1 MIGLF
6 CAVTATSA
14 VVSVYTRNEYLALY
28 GVVAVVAT
36 LVLSRVFGHQELHL
50 LGQRVRNLTRSLVPT
65 RGQRPQPTPTY
76 SRMQGSR
83 EWDDLWQTLIAFAE
97 RFDLSSIQM
106 NLTMPMIAEEYHA
119 DWNRKQRPNEAE
131 LWHSD
136 IPLKV
141 HDVFV
146 GRLRIT
152 GASKQG
158 SVCAWMGELIVGLK
172 PFETQLLEMISDHV
186 GSRLKFSNQDTIEIP
201 AEVVELAAREADM
214 SQHPREP
221 LRT

>member
-6 CAVTATSA
+6 CAVTATAA
-14 VVSVYTRNEYLALY
+14 VISVYTRNEYLALC
-28 GVVAVVAT
+28 GVAAVILT
-36 LVLSRVFGHQELHL
+36 LVVSRVFGHQELHL
-50 LGQRVRNLTRSLVPT
+50 LAQRTRNLTRSLVPS
-65 RGQRPQPTPTY
+65 RSGNRPQPVPTY

-83 EWDDLWQTLIAFAE
+83 EWEELWQTLIDFAE
-97 RFDLSSIQM
+97 RFDLSSVQM

-141 HDVFV
+141 HDVIV

-158 SVCAWMGELIVGLK
+158 SACAWMGELIGGLK
-172 PFETQLLEMISDHV
+172 PFETQMLEMISEHV
-186 GSRLKFSNQDTIEIP
+186 GMRLKSSNEDTVEIP
-201 AEVVELAAREADM
+201 EEVVLQARREAEKAGLEV
-214 SQHPREP
+214 RG
-221 LRT
+221 